1 MEHAGHGGGGGG
13 MGNSNFSTVNTELA
27 RRFWYIVAGFVGA
40 FLLIRIVNWYKDH
53 SRIRRRASNSV
64 EFPTKPSN
72 KFLETWATLTAV
84 VREASYPQLYVP
96 FKGISWL
103 TPPPLG
109 RVIALLVY
117 WIVVIYMMTEGA
129 IINDAFFWERIGYR
143 NGWITVTQVP
153 LLYLLSSNHE
163 KLNWLHR
170 WVARTMLVS
179 GAVHGW
185 HFYADWAR
193 SGLVDYQI
201 NLLPIIKY
209 GFGAWGVLLWACVSG
224 LAPLRRMSYEFFVLQ
239 HIVTAVVF
247 IWLVYMHVP
256 ADARYNVWVCRTA
269 LLLWQNIKVFPD
281 KAKCNGGQK
290 VGHQAQVRAVGD
302 SITVVTIKD
311 VHFKW
316 RAGQHLYLWMPRVGI
331 AEAHPYTI
339 ACARQLPETCICN
352 SIQLVVRKQKGFSKR
367 LHEFASKSQ
376 AEGKKDRLTV
386 FVSGPF
392 GAPPRWDVYET
403 IILISA
409 STGTSFTL
417 PILESV
423 IQSKQTNCVKRIDLL
438 LTTKQGEEIDFYV
451 TRVHQLIDQAKNT
464 GVELNVHIAV
474 TQGPTTF
481 TDGHTTNTKIKTVGI
496 SSASSSGSN
505 LAPRQ
510 QLKEQ
515 VQVARTPS
523 PLAVDIEQAA
533 LAVPVERKRT
543 SNVITDSHFFYS
555 SVRPDIETFIRGPV
569 EATGVTPISSKQRKG
584 TSTTFK
590 ANPSISINSGRV
602 VTSPFL
608 QLLRQRSIYPPAM
621 TSQLEQLVQKVEGL
635 SLDAFADKYPNC
647 HPEVNPFDLYRAHLS
662 SVLGEVTGVDTK
674 IIYPALAWTASLDK
688 GDLVLPAP
696 ALRIKGKKPD
706 ELAAEWGAKFP
717 EDDILFEK
725 PTVSGYFM
733 TFFLKPE
740 PLTKA
745 LLPLIRSQG
754 RDFGRNKY
762 HGLKDP
768 KDPSKGKKRMIVEF
782 SSPNIAKPF
791 HAGHLRSTIIGGFL
805 ANLYDIAGWDVT
817 RINYLGDWGK
827 QYGLLALGF
836 EKYGD
841 EETLEQDPINHLFQ
855 LYVRINTE
863 MSAEKEEFEK
873 RKQAGEDISELE
885 ANSLDEQARRYFRK
899 MTDRDPDALA
909 MWRRFRDLSIVRYQQ
924 TYARLNIHFDEYSG
938 ESQVSEEEMEK
949 IGKEMEEK
957 GIAKEDKGAMIVD
970 FQELIPGKEG
980 KRLEKPIVRKRDGTA
995 LYLTRDISELLNRH
1009 KKYDFDHMIYVVAS
1023 AQDLHLKQLFKIIE
1037 LLGHKDIAAK
1047 CQHIN
1052 FGLVLGMSTR
1062 KGTVKFL
1069 DDILRDVAD
1078 KMHET
1083 MRKNET
1089 KYSQVENPEATADVL
1104 GISSVMVQDMT
1115 GKRINNY
1122 TFNMDQMTSF
1132 EGDTGPYLQYAHAR
1146 IASIKRRADIPDE
1159 EVDTADLSLLT
1170 EPHAV
1175 NIVRLLVQ
1183 WPDVIANTLRTLE
1196 PVTVLAYLFKMTHA
1210 LSSSYDHLKIV
1221 GSERELMKARL
1232 ALYDAAHVVLGN
1244 GMRLLGL
1251 SPVDR

>member
-1 MEHAGHGGGGGG
+1 
-13 MGNSNFSTVNTELA
+13 
-27 RRFWYIVAGFVGA
+27 
-40 FLLIRIVNWYKDH
+40 
-53 SRIRRRASNSV
+53 
-64 EFPTKPSN
+64 
-72 KFLETWATLTAV
+72 
-84 VREASYPQLYVP
+84 
-96 FKGISWL
+96 
-103 TPPPLG
+103 
-109 RVIALLVY
+109 
-117 WIVVIYMMTEGA
+117 
-129 IINDAFFWERIGYR
+129 
-143 NGWITVTQVP
+143 
-153 LLYLLSSNHE
+153 
-163 KLNWLHR
+163 
-170 WVARTMLVS
+170 
-179 GAVHGW
+179 
-185 HFYADWAR
+185 
-193 SGLVDYQI
+193 
-201 NLLPIIKY
+201 
-209 GFGAWGVLLWACVSG
+209 
-224 LAPLRRMSYEFFVLQ
+224 
-239 HIVTAVVF
+239 
-247 IWLVYMHVP
+247 
-256 ADARYNVWVCRTA
+256 
-269 LLLWQNIKVFPD
+269 
-281 KAKCNGGQK
+281 
-290 VGHQAQVRAVGD
+290 
-302 SITVVTIKD
+302 
-311 VHFKW
+311 
-316 RAGQHLYLWMPRVGI
+316 
-331 AEAHPYTI
+331 
-339 ACARQLPETCICN
+339 
-352 SIQLVVRKQKGFSKR
+352 
-367 LHEFASKSQ
+367 
-376 AEGKKDRLTV
+376 
-386 FVSGPF
+386 
-392 GAPPRWDVYET
+392 
-403 IILISA
+403 
-409 STGTSFTL
+409 
-417 PILESV
+417 
-423 IQSKQTNCVKRIDLL
+423 
-438 LTTKQGEEIDFYV
+438 
-451 TRVHQLIDQAKNT
+451 
-464 GVELNVHIAV
+464 
-474 TQGPTTF
+474 
-481 TDGHTTNTKIKTVGI
+481 
-496 SSASSSGSN
+496 
-505 LAPRQ
+505 
-510 QLKEQ
+510 
-515 VQVARTPS
+515 
-523 PLAVDIEQAA
+523 
-533 LAVPVERKRT
+533 
-543 SNVITDSHFFYS
+543 
-555 SVRPDIETFIRGPV
+555 
-569 EATGVTPISSKQRKG
+569 
-584 TSTTFK
+584 
-590 ANPSISINSGRV
+590 
-602 VTSPFL
+602 
-608 QLLRQRSIYPPAM
+608 M

-647 HPEVNPFDLYRAHLS
+647 HPKVNPFDLYRAHLS

-733 TFFLKPE
+733 TFFLKPA
-740 PLTKA
+740 PLTTA

-754 RDFGRNKY
+754 PDFGRNKY

-768 KDPSKGKKRMIVEF
+768 RDPSKGKKKMIVEF

-841 EETLEQDPINHLFQ
+841 EEALQKDPINHLFQ

-863 MSAEKEEFEK
+863 MSAEKEDFEK
-873 RKQAGEDISELE
+873 RKAAGEDISELE

-909 MWRRFRDLSIVRYQQ
+909 MWKRFRDLSIIRYKQ

-938 ESQVSEEEMEK
+938 ESQVSEVEMEK
-949 IGKEMEEK
+949 VGREMEEK

-980 KRLEKPIVRKRDGTA
+980 KRLEKPIVKKRDGTA

-1009 KKYDFDHMIYVVAS
+1009 KKYNFDHMIYVVAS

-1037 LLGHKDIAAK
+1037 LLGHKEIADK

-1089 KYSQVENPEATADVL
+1089 KYNQVENPEATADVL
-1104 GISSVMVQDMT
+1104 GISSVMIQDMT

-1146 IASIKRRADIPDE
+1146 IASIKRKADIPAE
-1159 EVDTADLSLLT
+1159 EIDTADLSLLT
-1170 EPHAV
+1170 ESHAI

-1183 WPDVIANTLRTLE
+1183 WPDVIGNTLRTLE

-1232 ALYDAAHVVLGN
+1232 ALYDAAHIVLGN

-1251 SPVDR
+1251 SPVDRM